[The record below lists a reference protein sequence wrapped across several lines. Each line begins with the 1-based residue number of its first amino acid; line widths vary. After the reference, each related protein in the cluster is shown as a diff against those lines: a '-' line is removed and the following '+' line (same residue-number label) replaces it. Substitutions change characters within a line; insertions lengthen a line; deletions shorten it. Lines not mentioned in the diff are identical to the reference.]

1 MEKIPHQ
8 KVCRPGSLQ
17 FGETVK
23 DIKGVISLFFDDIVD
38 LHRKG
43 LEAVR

>member
-8 KVCRPGSLQ
+8 KVCRPGRLQ
-17 FGETVK
+17 FRKTVK
-23 DIKGVISLFFDDIVD
+23 NIKGVISLFFDDIVD
-38 LHRKG
+38 LHCKG